1 VAKVYF
7 PQSFKNEDVQNLIAA
22 LTLWM
27 RRKPDWSF
35 DESGFCVEIDDHEVE
50 LCRDIVSKYLR

>member
-1 VAKVYF
+1 LGACRF
-7 PQSFKNEDVQNLIAA
+7 GEPHRSSDSLDE
-22 LTLWM
+22 
-27 RRKPDWSF
+27 RKPDWSF